1 MCLGSTWY
9 LVVGWSFI
17 CWWAADVRAEE
28 HPVVG
33 VLRETAGKTMAELE
47 TDEVFKEAELA
58 KKYLAAL
65 DLLEKKLAAEG
76 DLDGIVGLREE
87 KKAVAENGTAS
98 GHSGTALVGLRGKYL
113 QLREDLRRET
123 DKERAKLLA
132 GVKQAVTGKESELVK
147 AGDVDGA
154 LEIRRDGER
163 LLGEL
168 SKDMAG
174 SGTGAGMA
182 ASPGSVSLPEIRTAE
197 DLRAFLAGSVWK
209 VTGGSGSIRSRIE
222 FGMDG
227 NATADDGRKLGGWS
241 CDDARTFRIS
251 AAGNTGVFGPGW
263 DSFELSLADGGKVS
277 ATKVTNPH
285 HGRTV
290 RLRLADDAKTG
301 LSFSKGRPARTSQ
314 EADTVR
320 MVCGLSDPDHV
331 SFEYPPGRGSYLR
344 HIKYV
349 LNCHERPDQ
358 MTPLFREDATFKVV
372 PLDDGAVRLEAV
384 NFPGF
389 FLAVDAG
396 KGQVVLRKDP
406 GLPVSRFRLEPGG

>member
-1 MCLGSTWY
+1 MRLDPTRY
-9 LVVGWSFI
+9 LIIGWSFI
-17 CWWAADVRAEE
+17 CLLAADVRAAE
-28 HPVVG
+28 HPAVG
-33 VLRETAGKTMAELE
+33 VLRQTAEKTMAELE
-47 TDEVFKEAELA
+47 TGEIFKEAELA

-65 DLLEKKLAAEG
+65 DGLEKKLAAEG
-76 DLDGIVGLREE
+76 DLEAIIGLREE
-87 KKAVAENGTAS
+87 KKAVAENGTTS
-98 GHSGTALVGLRGKYL
+98 GHSGAALVGMRGKYL

-123 DKERAKLLA
+123 DGERAKLVA
-132 GVKQAVTGKESELVK
+132 GVKQSVTAKQSELVK
-147 AGDVDGA
+147 AGDVEAA
-154 LEIRRDGER
+154 LEVRRDGER

-168 SKDMAG
+168 SKGMAG
-174 SGTGAGMA
+174 SG
-182 ASPGSVSLPEIRTAE
+182 SPGPVSQPEIRTAE
-197 DLRAFLAGSVWK
+197 DLKSFLAGSVWK

-222 FGMDG
+222 FGTDG

-251 AAGNTGVFGPGW
+251 AAGNTGIFGPGW
-263 DSFELSLADGGKVS
+263 DSFELSFADGGKAS
-277 ATKVTNPH
+277 ATRVANPH

-290 RLRLADDAKTG
+290 RLRLADDVKTG
-301 LSFSKGRPARTSQ
+301 LSFSKGRPARISPD
-314 EADTVR
+314 ADTVR

-331 SFEYPPGRGSYLR
+331 SFEYPPGKGSYLR

-358 MTPLFREDATFKVV
+358 MTPLFRQDATFKVI

-396 KGQVVLRKDP
+396 GGQVVLKKAPD
-406 GLPVSRFRLEPGG
+406 LPASRFRLEPGG